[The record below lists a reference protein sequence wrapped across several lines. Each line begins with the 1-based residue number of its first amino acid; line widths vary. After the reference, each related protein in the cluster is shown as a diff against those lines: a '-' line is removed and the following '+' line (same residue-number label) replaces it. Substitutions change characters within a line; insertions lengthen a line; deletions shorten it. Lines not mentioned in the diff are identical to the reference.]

1 MMRPIPLLLRFP
13 LRLGPA
19 RANSLVLEL
28 LSRLCSSLSYARSD
42 GLFRLAAWYASPGDP
57 SQGCSASVM
66 GFLFARLTSVWP
78 GVPRCLSAPH
88 VDSDVLHDRSSSC
101 DFFTIAKDLEPP
113 GVLMDTTK
121 YKFLFNSVDMAYDT
135 YQGVNVRLRYF
146 VRLCIA
152 RSYATSISKEVD
164 VIVQNLGIPPE
175 VNNTIKMEVGI
186 EDCLHIEFEYDKSRY
201 HLRDVVVGKVYFL
214 LVRIKIKHME
224 LDIVRTETAGAG
236 SNAVT
241 DSETFAKFEIM
252 DGAPIRSECI
262 PVRMYLSG
270 FDLFP
275 TQKNIVHR
283 FSVRYWLNLVLVD
296 EEDRRYFKKQE
307 IILWRKKIG

>member
-113 GVLMDTTK
+113 GQSI
-121 YKFLFNSVDMAYDT
+121 Y
-135 YQGVNVRLRYF
+135 
-146 VRLCIA
+146 
-152 RSYATSISKEVD
+152 RSLSAVHTHRATSRSVST
-164 VIVQNLGIPPE
+164 PP
-175 VNNTIKMEVGI
+175 T
-186 EDCLHIEFEYDKSRY
+186 F
-201 HLRDVVVGKVYFL
+201 
-214 LVRIKIKHME
+214 HM
-224 LDIVRTETAGAG
+224 D
-236 SNAVT
+236 
-241 DSETFAKFEIM
+241 
-252 DGAPIRSECI
+252 
-262 PVRMYLSG
+262 
-270 FDLFP
+270 
-275 TQKNIVHR
+275 
-283 FSVRYWLNLVLVD
+283 
-296 EEDRRYFKKQE
+296 
-307 IILWRKKIG
+307 